1 MERCVLS
8 CAHCGTAKILS
19 KPLPE
24 DLPSKRDV
32 RKLAVQ
38 FVGIKPKMIFE
49 ILLKVGF
56 QPGTLDAVTLTG
68 VQSSSEPSFVS
79 LRD

>member
-1 MERCVLS
+1 M
-8 CAHCGTAKILS
+8 
-19 KPLPE
+19 PE
-24 DLPSKRDV
+24 DLPSKRDM
-32 RKLAVQ
+32 RKLAVR

-56 QPGTLDAVTLTG
+56 QPVTLNAVTLTG
-68 VQSSSEPSFVS
+68 VQSRPEPSFVS